1 MELEDIVIGGYRRM
15 SIMQTG
21 QNSEVWQVCDA
32 GAGRQMAAMK
42 LLLPERE
49 HDRAQQ
55 KALRHESKVGLQL
68 EHPKIIRTFK
78 FGRDKHIVF
87 ILMEYFPSLNLKLRL
102 MRKQYE
108 SFVRPKLRTIL
119 IQAAQALDYMHSLKW
134 VHRDV
139 KPDNILVDS
148 LANVKLIDFALA
160 VKAASGFLKRF
171 GRRSVT
177 AGTRS
182 YMSPEQIRGLPVDAR
197 ADVYSF
203 GVLSYE
209 IVAGRL
215 PFVGQSASDLLRKH
229 IFEAPPPIETARRV
243 TPEFE
248 KLLHRMMAK
257 KEKDRLP
264 TMMDF
269 QNELRRIRIF
279 TDEGAEA
286 ESSPKGAVRS

>member
-1 MELEDIVIGGYRRM
+1 M

-21 QNSEVWQVCDA
+21 QNSEVWQVCDVA
-32 GAGRQMAAMK
+32 TQRQIAAMK

-55 KALRHESKVGLQL
+55 RAMKHESKVGLMLQ
-68 EHPKIIRTFK
+68 HPKIIRTFK

-108 SFVRPKLRTIL
+108 KFIRPNLRTIL
-119 IQAAQALDYMHSLKW
+119 MQIAQALEYMHSLKW

-160 VKAASGFLKRF
+160 VKSASGFAKRF
-171 GRRSVT
+171 GRRGVT

-182 YMSPEQIRGLPVDAR
+182 YMSPEQIRGKPVDIR

-203 GVLSYE
+203 GVLAYE
-209 IVAGRL
+209 VVAGRL
-215 PFVGQSASDLLRKH
+215 PFVGQSAGDLLRKH
-229 IFEAPPPIETARRV
+229 IFEAPPPIDKSRNV

-248 KLLHRMMAK
+248 KLLHKLLAK
-257 KEKDRLP
+257 KEQDRIQ
-264 TMMDF
+264 TMGDF
-269 QNELRRIRIF
+269 MKELRSVRIF
-279 TDEGAEA
+279 TDESADAMTGAD
-286 ESSPKGAVRS
+286 GRSRP

>member
-1 MELEDIVIGGYRRM
+1 LELEEVVIGGYRRM

-21 QNSEVWQVCDA
+21 QNSEVWQVCDVVTQ
-32 GAGRQMAAMK
+32 RQIAAMK

-55 KALRHESKVGLQL
+55 RAMKHESKVGLMLQ
-68 EHPKIIRTFK
+68 HPKIIRTFK

-108 SFVRPKLRTIL
+108 NFIRPKLRSIL
-119 IQAAQALDYMHSLKW
+119 MQTAQGLEYMHSLKW

-148 LANVKLIDFALA
+148 IGNVKLIDFALA
-160 VKAASGFLKRF
+160 VKSASAFAKKF
-171 GRRSVT
+171 GRRGVT

-182 YMSPEQIRGLPVDAR
+182 YMSPEQIRGKPVDIR
-197 ADVYSF
+197 ADIYSF
-203 GVLSYE
+203 GVLIYE

-215 PFVGQSASDLLRKH
+215 PFVGQSAADLLRKH
-229 IFEAPPPIETARRV
+229 IFEAPPPIDKARKV

-248 KLLHRMMAK
+248 KLLHKLLAK
-257 KEKDRLP
+257 KEEDRVQ
-264 TMMDF
+264 TMADF
-269 QNELRRIRIF
+269 MKELRLVRIF
-279 TDEGAEA
+279 TDETAEQVAGADGRGR
-286 ESSPKGAVRS
+286 P